1 MKTYNLRDSRI
12 GKSIKAKNG
21 LMATII
27 DYNGAYDMHVQFEDG
42 VVVEGVS
49 YRHFKEG
56 IIKHPTVNSFN
67 VAAKNRLI
75 GKTSVATNGM
85 VITIVAYRSRYDFD
99 IQFEDGTIITSHSGY
114 THFMSGRVTYPKVYV
129 GKTNKA
135 KNGQTMTII
144 KYRSATDID
153 VQFED
158 GTIIRHKTYDSFK
171 LGNIKN
177 PNKPTAYKPNFK
189 DRTGDHIFTKEG
201 FDAVISEYI
210 RYEEVIIRF
219 SDGFQVKSNY
229 TKFRS
234 GRVKHPFP
242 YTIGTVTLEKPAYV
256 YENVGNFYCRCN
268 KCKNADIMTIQEARD
283 HVCLST

>member
-1 MKTYNLRDSRI
+1 MRGCDLRDSRI
-12 GKSIKAKNG
+12 GTTIKAKNG

-27 DYNGAYDMHVQFEDG
+27 DYNGATDMRVQFEDG

-49 YRHFKEG
+49 YRHFMEG
-56 IIKHPTVNSFN
+56 VIKHPTVNTFN
-67 VAAKNRLI
+67 VTAKNRLI
-75 GKTSVATNGM
+75 GKTSVANNGM
-85 VITIVAYRSRYDFD
+85 VITIIAYRSRYDFD
-99 IQFEDGTIITSHSGY
+99 IQFEDGVIITSHSGY
-114 THFMSGRVTYPKVYV
+114 TYFMSGRVAYPKVYV
-129 GKTNKA
+129 GETNKA
-135 KNGQTMTII
+135 KNGQIMTII
-144 KYRSATDID
+144 EYRSATDID

-177 PNKPTAYKPNFK
+177 PNKPTVYKPNFK

-201 FDAVISEYI
+201 FDAVITEYI

-219 SDGFQVKSNY
+219 SDGVQVKSDY

-234 GRVKHPFP
+234 GRVRHPFP

-283 HVCLST
+283 HICL